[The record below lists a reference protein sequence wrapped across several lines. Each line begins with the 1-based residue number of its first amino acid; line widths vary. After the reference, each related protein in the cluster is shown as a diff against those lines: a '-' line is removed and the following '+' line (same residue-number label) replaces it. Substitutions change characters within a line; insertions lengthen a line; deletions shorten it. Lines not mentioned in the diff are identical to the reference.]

1 MKEGRRTVIL
11 RRKEGEKGAKKEKGR
26 RILIQRKKEGLID
39 KERWGKKDCDRKKER
54 RGKKDCHTKKEG

>member
-26 RILIQRKKEGLID
+26 RILIQRKKEG
-39 KERWGKKDCDRKKER
+39 ERRIVIQRKKGKK
-54 RGKKDCHTKKEG
+54 GGCHT